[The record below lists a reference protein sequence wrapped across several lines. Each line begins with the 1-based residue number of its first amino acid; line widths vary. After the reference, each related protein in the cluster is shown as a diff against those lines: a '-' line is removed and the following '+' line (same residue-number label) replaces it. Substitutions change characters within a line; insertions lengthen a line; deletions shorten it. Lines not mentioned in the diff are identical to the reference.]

1 MTLTVHHL
9 EYSQS
14 FRILWLLED
23 LGAPYEVKVYE
34 RDPKSR
40 LAPAEYKAV
49 SPLGTA
55 PAITDG
61 DLALAETN
69 AIIDYI
75 LDQHPES
82 TLRPAP
88 TAQNRTNYLF
98 WFHAA
103 QGSMMPIMLFGAVFG
118 SIEKSVPFFLK
129 GLIRKIT
136 AQVKAGFLNPRMTAL
151 INKAEA
157 DLSASK
163 WLAGDDLTAAD
174 IVMSYNMESSRNAG
188 YITDAHPNCL
198 RWLEQMHADP
208 AFIAAMEKDGRE
220 TMVFTG

>member
-14 FRILWLLED
+14 FRILWLLEALSAD
-23 LGAPYEVKVYE
+23 YDVKVYE

-40 LAPAEYKAV
+40 LAPADYKAL

-55 PAITDG
+55 PVITDG

-69 AIIDYI
+69 AIVDYI
-75 LDQHPES
+75 LDKHPKS
-82 TLRPAP
+82 KLRP
-88 TAQNRTNYLF
+88 TANASNRTNYLF

-118 SIEKSVPFFLK
+118 AIEKSVPFFLK

-136 AQVKAGFLNPRMTAL
+136 GQVKAGFLNPRMNAL
-151 INKAEA
+151 IDKAEA
-157 DLSASK
+157 DLGTSK
-163 WLAGDDLTAAD
+163 WLAGDELTAAD
-174 IVMSYNMESSRNAG
+174 IVMSYNMESSHNAG

-198 RWLEQMHADP
+198 RWLEQMHANA
-208 AFIAAMEKDGRE
+208 AFKAAMMKDGRE

>member
-14 FRILWLLED
+14 FRILWLLEK
-23 LGAPYEVKVYE
+23 LGANYEVKVYE
-34 RDPKSR
+34 RDPKTR
-40 LAPAEYKAV
+40 LAPADYKAV

-75 LDQHPES
+75 LDQHPKS
-82 TLRPAP
+82 KLRPSAK
-88 TAQNRTNYLF
+88 AKNRINYLF

-118 SIEKSVPFFLK
+118 SIEKNVPFFLK

-136 AQVKAGFLNPRMTAL
+136 AQVKTGFLNPRMKAL
-151 INKAEA
+151 IDKAET
-157 DLSASK
+157 DLGMSN

-174 IVMSYNMESSRNAG
+174 IVMSYNMEGSRNAG

-198 RWLEQMHADP
+198 RWLTQMHADP